1 MSELSKLMRT
11 VERATE
17 LGALINVMESVSPTC
32 EVSISPIRG
41 AGEVELWWVDG
52 EKFFTAT
59 FKNTQANL
67 HNPKFSHALA
77 QARKAM
83 ND

>member
-1 MSELSKLMRT
+1 MSELSNRLAL

-17 LGALINVMESVSPTC
+17 LGALINVMESVSYTC
-32 EVSISPIRG
+32 EVSINPIRG
-41 AGEVELWWVDG
+41 TNHVELWWVDG

-67 HNPKFSHALA
+67 RNPKFSHALA